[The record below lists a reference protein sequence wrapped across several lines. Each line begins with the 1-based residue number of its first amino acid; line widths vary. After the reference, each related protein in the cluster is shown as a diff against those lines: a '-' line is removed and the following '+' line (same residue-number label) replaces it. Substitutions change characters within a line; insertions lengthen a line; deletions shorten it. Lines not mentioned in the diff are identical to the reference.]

1 METGLRVYYWNEK
14 DFMMNVTVEEL
25 STIKKKL
32 VVEIAADQVSQE
44 IEKAY
49 KKIAKS
55 VTVKGFRK
63 GKVPRRI
70 LEQQYA
76 SRMEND
82 VVGSL
87 VNDSLYAAMIE
98 NKVNPVSQPQIVE
111 SSKVEIGKP
120 FTYEAEVEIRPE
132 VEAKDYTGLKLEKEK
147 FEFDESIVEERLN
160 QLTES
165 RSSLEVTSRK
175 KARDGDTVIIDFEG
189 SIDGSLFENGSA
201 KDHQLEL
208 GTGSFIPGFEEQIVG
223 MKREEEREVEVSF
236 PENYGAKELAGKP
249 AKFKVELKEIKE
261 KVAPK
266 ANDDLAK
273 EVGFDSLKE
282 LKVRIRDDSMR
293 EQTDRVGNQM
303 QEQMMDLLVKAN
315 SFEVPEGMIQS
326 QLEHLKQ
333 NFTQRLQSQGMSLE
347 MLGMNDEG
355 FAVAYREMADKQVR
369 GELILD
375 AIASQEEL
383 KVEDAEIDVKIEELA
398 KQSNAEVEQVKAYF
412 ANPQAKEGLVGQIL
426 QEKVVAFVVDR
437 AEVTEVEPK
446 QEEAAAEPEMTE
458 EKEV

>member
-1 METGLRVYYWNEK
+1 
-14 DFMMNVTVEEL
+14 MNITVEEL
-25 STIKKKL
+25 SSIKKKL
-32 VVEIAADQVSQE
+32 VVEIAADLVSSE

-49 KKIAKS
+49 LKIAKT

-63 GKVPRRI
+63 GKVPRRL

-76 SRMEND
+76 PRMEND

-87 VNDSLYAAMIE
+87 INDSLYKAMVE
-98 NKVNPVSQPQIVE
+98 KKVNPVSQPQIVE
-111 SSKVEIGKP
+111 SAKLAAGQP
-120 FTYEAEVEIRPE
+120 FVYEAEVEIRPE
-132 VEAKDYTGLKLEKEK
+132 VVAKDYTGLKLEKEK
-147 FEFDESIVEERLN
+147 FEFDESVIEERLS

-175 KARDGDTVIIDFEG
+175 KSREGDTVIIDFEG
-189 SIDGSLFENGSA
+189 FIDGSVFENGTA

-208 GTGSFIPGFEEQIVG
+208 GTGSFIPGFEEQIIG

-249 AKFKVELKEIKE
+249 AKFKVVLNEIKE
-261 KVAPK
+261 KVAPTL
-266 ANDDLAK
+266 NDDLAK

-282 LKVRIRDDSMR
+282 LKTRIREDSMR

-303 QEQMMDLLVKAN
+303 QEQMMDLLVAAN

-326 QLEHLKQ
+326 QLDHLKQ
-333 NFTQRLQSQGMSLE
+333 NFTQRLKSQGMSLE

-355 FAVAYREMADKQVR
+355 FAAAYREMADKQVR

-375 AIASQEEL
+375 AIANQEEI
-383 KVEDAEIDVKIEELA
+383 KVEDSEVEVKIEELA
-398 KQSNAEVEQVKAYF
+398 KQSNAEVEQVKSYF

-426 QEKVVAFVVDR
+426 QEKVVAFIVDK
-437 AEVTEVEPK
+437 AVVTEVEPK
-446 QEEAAAEPEMTE
+446 QEEAAAETVATE
-458 EKEV
+458 EKGS